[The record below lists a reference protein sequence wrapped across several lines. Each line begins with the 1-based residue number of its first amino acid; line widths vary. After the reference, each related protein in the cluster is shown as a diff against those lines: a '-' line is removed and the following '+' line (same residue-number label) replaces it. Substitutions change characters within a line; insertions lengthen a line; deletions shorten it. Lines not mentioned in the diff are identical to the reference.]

1 MERQTFKWL
10 TTLSLAMMFT
20 LFLASGYASAGI
32 NSRIRAK
39 IPFDFIVGD
48 KKLPAGEYTFGP
60 ASGAIDSGIELVRS
74 VDASA
79 SALRVAHN
87 VSVSTAKDKGTVVF
101 HKYGD
106 QYFLSQV
113 WSPGESSGSEFAES
127 SSERAIKRQLQAQ
140 SPSDNMS
147 GMMSEPVTVNIVASL
162 R

>member
-20 LFLASGYASAGI
+20 LFLAVGYASAGV

-48 KKLPAGEYTFGP
+48 KRLPAGEYTFGP
-60 ASGAIDSGIELVRS
+60 ASAAIDSGLELVRS
-74 VDASA
+74 VNTSA

-87 VSVSTAKDKGTVVF
+87 VIVSTARDKGAVVF

-113 WSPGESSGSEFAES
+113 WLSGETSGSEFAES

-140 SPSDNMS
+140 LPQDNMS
-147 GMMSEPVTVNIVASL
+147 GRMSEPVTVDIVASL

>member
-1 MERQTFKWL
+1 
-10 TTLSLAMMFT
+10 MMFT
-20 LFLASGYASAGI
+20 LFVAIGSASAGI
-32 NSRIRAK
+32 DRLIRAK

-60 ASGAIDSGIELVRS
+60 ASAAIDSGLELVRS
-74 VDASA
+74 VDAST
-79 SALRVAHN
+79 SALRLTHN
-87 VSVSTAKDKGTVVF
+87 VSVSTAKDKGAVVF

-113 WSPGESSGSEFAES
+113 WLSGETSGSEFAES

-140 SPSDNMS
+140 LPQDNMS
-147 GMMSEPVTVNIVASL
+147 GRMSEPVTVDIVASL